1 MTLSKTHTKYIQS
14 LQHKKFRDEFDVFI
28 AEGPKV
34 VLELLDS
41 RVFVCKELYALENWL
56 KDNQSVTGRYGI
68 ETVVGVKDFE
78 LEKISAL
85 NTPNT
90 VLAVFQKREAIT
102 ETGFKNKI
110 TLVLDTIQDPGN
122 LGTIIRTADWFGVD
136 NIICSPDCADRY
148 NSKVVQSTMGSLARV
163 NLMYTDIEQWLKVN
177 NDITIYAAT
186 MHGSDI
192 RDLHGIKEGIIIIGN
207 EGKGIS

>member
-56 KDNQSVTGRYGI
+56 KDNQSVMQRYGI
-68 ETVVGVKDFE
+68 ETVVTVKDFE

-90 VLAVFQKREAIT
+90 VLAVFQKREAII

-122 LGTIIRTADWFGVD
+122 LGTIIRTA
-136 NIICSPDCADRY
+136 
-148 NSKVVQSTMGSLARV
+148 
-163 NLMYTDIEQWLKVN
+163 
-177 NDITIYAAT
+177 
-186 MHGSDI
+186 
-192 RDLHGIKEGIIIIGN
+192 
-207 EGKGIS
+207 